1 MILARDAEERRLT
14 EKWLDGSEEAFETL
28 VNRYAPR
35 VIRFAYQ
42 LLLDWEEARD
52 ISQETFTR
60 AHLCRSQL
68 DPSRPLIA
76 WLHTIAVRLAITELR
91 HRRIV
96 RRELGSL
103 EGMRSTGEPA
113 GFALREALGRLPCR
127 QRQAVVL
134 CDLHGYT
141 AREAAGMIGCSAS
154 TVRVQRFLA
163 RQRMRE
169 LLGIAPAAVEPEIAE

>member
-1 MILARDAEERRLT
+1 MTVARDAEERQLAQQ
-14 EKWLDGSEEAFETL
+14 WLDGSVEAFETL
-28 VNRYAPR
+28 VNRHAPR

-60 AHLCRSQL
+60 AHLCRSQY

-76 WLHTIAVRLAITELR
+76 WLHTIAVRLAINELR
-91 HRRIV
+91 HRKVVQRT
-96 RRELGSL
+96 LASF
-103 EGMRSTGEPA
+103 EGMRSTDEPI

-134 CDLHGYT
+134 CDLHGYS
-141 AREAAGMIGCSAS
+141 AREAADMIGCTAS

-169 LLGIAPAAVEPEIAE
+169 LLDAPPSTIAPETAE